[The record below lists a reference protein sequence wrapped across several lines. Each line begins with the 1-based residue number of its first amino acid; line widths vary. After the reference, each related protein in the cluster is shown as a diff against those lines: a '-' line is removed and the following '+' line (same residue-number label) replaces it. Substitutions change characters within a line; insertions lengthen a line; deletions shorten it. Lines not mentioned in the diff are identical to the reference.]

1 MDKGFDE
8 ETEHDDWSDI
18 SDTTEDS
25 ESSSNSHGGEFFDVT
40 FTKLLDL
47 IPQSISNCKKYS
59 EIIDRKICQV
69 ISKDITVNE
78 FEDFMKKLA
87 APLLKVS
94 EPITRKEIKI
104 KRTDI
109 LGSFPGICQNKG
121 ILFTLTE
128 ILDQHEY
135 KDIPKCFEIL
145 IKDMHLNYLIMNLK
159 AFLNGYEILVFDYEN
174 IVEKDGVMTHI
185 DNGVIPY
192 EILDKLLESRVV
204 NVNKDAQ
211 WPDKALLVKLFY
223 MNEESA
229 TIALRNF
236 PSSENVKS
244 GKGPLK
250 PAGNP

>member
-1 MDKGFDE
+1 MDKRFDE
-8 ETEHDDWSDI
+8 ETKHDDWSDI

-25 ESSSNSHGGEFFDVT
+25 ESSSNSHG
-40 FTKLLDL
+40 
-47 IPQSISNCKKYS
+47 
-59 EIIDRKICQV
+59 DRKICQV

-174 IVEKDGVMTHI
+174 IVERSLGVHSYSDGVMAHI

-192 EILDKLLESRVV
+192 EILDKLLESRVGF
-204 NVNKDAQ
+204 
-211 WPDKALLVKLFY
+211 LCILYLF
-223 MNEESA
+223 MNC
-229 TIALRNF
+229 I
-236 PSSENVKS
+236 
-244 GKGPLK
+244 
-250 PAGNP
+250 